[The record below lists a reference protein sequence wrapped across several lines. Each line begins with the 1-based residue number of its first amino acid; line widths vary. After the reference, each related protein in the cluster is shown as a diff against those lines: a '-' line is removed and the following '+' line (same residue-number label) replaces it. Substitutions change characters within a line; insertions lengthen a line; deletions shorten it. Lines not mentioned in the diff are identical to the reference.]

1 MPTVYKLPGGAIQAN
16 TITTSQLQTTVV
28 TQIQA
33 GGGPKITNVQ
43 IANSTYSILDDTAV
57 DTAGGYIVITGTGFE
72 SGASVLIDNTPAT
85 STTFVSSTV
94 LRAQVAAKS
103 AGTYNVYVVNPDGGV
118 GIKIIGLTYSA
129 APIWVTSS
137 TLANA
142 VNVTAFST
150 NLSATDAVNYELASG
165 SSLPPNT
172 TLNIVSSNAVF
183 AGNVSIANNT
193 QYTFTVNAIDAQ
205 NQDSPRT
212 FSFYVIRSNF
222 NIDSYAA
229 NLFLAVSFTEY
240 KNNITGGAMVDLSPQ
255 IRTSQ
260 GLTAGSAKT
269 WAQNGNP
276 AISATQKAFGQYT
289 NSLGFT
295 AVPSSTSHVLYGA
308 YKVATNV
315 VRTIEFWIYKP
326 ASDTSSGRTFFA
338 TNAIGSGGYYNA
350 WSTGFNYPS
359 NNFVNYFA
367 NPGGHTNAG
376 SLTGDAWNHV
386 AMVFNGTG
394 SSYKLFIN
402 GTRVLST
409 SYQTNDPPTNTFAV
423 GGTNWDGF
431 SGLPSGYYMQDL
443 RIYNAAKYDNSF
455 TVTAGNPDLGGSIL
469 S

>member
-1 MPTVYKLPGGAIQAN
+1 MSITKLPGTAIVAN
-16 TITTSQLQTTVV
+16 TITTTQLQTTVV

-33 GGGPKITNVQ
+33 GGGPKVTNVQ

-57 DTAGGYIVITGTGFE
+57 DLAGGYIVITGTGFE
-72 SGASVLIDNTPAT
+72 SGATVLIDNASAT
-85 STTFVSSTV
+85 STTFVSSTQ
-94 LRAQVAAKS
+94 LRAQVPAKS

-118 GIKIIGLTYSA
+118 GMKVIGLTYSA
-129 APIWVTSS
+129 SPVWVTSS

-150 NLSATDAVNYELASG
+150 NLTATGATNYTLASG
-165 SSLPPNT
+165 SSLPPNS
-172 TLNIVSSNAVF
+172 TLNVVSSNAIF
-183 AGNVSIANNT
+183 SGNVSVANNT
-193 QYTFTVNAIDAQ
+193 QYTFTVNATDAE

-212 FSFYVIRSNF
+212 FSFYVVKTNF
-222 NIDSYAA
+222 NFDTYAA

-240 KNNITGGAMVDLSPQ
+240 KNTATGGSHVDLSPQ

-260 GLTAGSAKT
+260 GITPGAAKT

-276 AISATQKAFGQYT
+276 TISATQKKFSQYT

-315 VRTIEFWIYKP
+315 VRTIECWIYKP
-326 ASDTSSGRTFFA
+326 SADTSSGRTLYA
-338 TNAIGSGGYYNA
+338 TNQIGSGGYYSG
-350 WSTGFNYPS
+350 WSVGFNYPS
-359 NNFVNYFA
+359 NNYVNYFA

-376 SLTGDAWNHV
+376 SLTADSWNHV

-409 SYQTNDPPTNTFAV
+409 SYQASDPPTNTFAV
-423 GGTNWDGF
+423 GGTYWDGY

-443 RIYNAAKYDNSF
+443 RIYDVAKYDTSF
-455 TVTAGNPDLGGSIL
+455 TIDPSNPDLGGAIL
-469 S
+469 A